1 MRIGIITYHF
11 ANNYGAVLQAYCLQ
25 KVLEKTGIEIEFIDY
40 QSKLQTS
47 NNSIFL
53 ENDCK
58 RQILRLPLN
67 LTPLL

>member
-53 ENDCK
+53 EK
-58 RQILRLPLN
+58 KLMSSGSAPASSIA
-67 LTPLL
+67 

>member
-47 NNSIFL
+47 NNS
-53 ENDCK
+53 DRK
-58 RQILRLPLN
+58 SVV
-67 LTPLL
+67 